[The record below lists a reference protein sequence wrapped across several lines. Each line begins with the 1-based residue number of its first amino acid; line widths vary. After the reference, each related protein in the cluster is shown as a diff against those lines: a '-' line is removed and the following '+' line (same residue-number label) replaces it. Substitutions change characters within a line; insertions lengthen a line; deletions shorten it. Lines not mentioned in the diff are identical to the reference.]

1 MLLCRSIFQLVSHVQ
16 HLLQP
21 ENLQYTLSSSR
32 PNLFTASNLRTSY
45 TVLSLTSPEIT
56 HFELEDPS
64 AFESLTFVLAGT
76 TSSNRSA
83 SACVLPWPPSRLA
96 DLQRTSLDHRYP
108 LPSSFGC
115 KKMRKDFQMI
125 QQHLNS
131 VQHQDANY
139 SLKENYCLTV
149 PVCGIC
155 RDSCL
160 KWIGTSFS
168 TG

>member
-1 MLLCRSIFQLVSHVQ
+1 MLLCRSIFQLVSPAHVQ

-32 PNLFTASNLRTSY
+32 QNLFTASNLRTSY

-56 HFELEDPS
+56 HFELEDLS

-115 KKMRKDFQMI
+115 KKWERTFKWFNNISILSSTKMQITAYFGKLLLDSSGLW
-125 QQHLNS
+125 HLQRQLFKMDWN
-131 VQHQDANY
+131 
-139 SLKENYCLTV
+139 
-149 PVCGIC
+149 
-155 RDSCL
+155 
-160 KWIGTSFS
+160 
-168 TG
+168 